1 MRILLVGC
9 SMSGKLIDK
18 KQLPTHQEFSAICLK
33 NPKSGVPIFFI
44 MVGHS
49 FGLVSAVYNYNR
61 RSGAMNEFFV
71 SLLACSLL
79 ASIRMASSRSPQRRA
94 SARLAAESVH
104 LWLGTKFD
112 RKKLQFDALMI
123 LWVIKA
129 AICDWKSGPIAKK
142 RSPARSI
149 MIPSFHRAFWIQ
161 AQQASSTGRSV
172 ALSSHI

>member
-71 SLLACSLL
+71 SLFGLFAFSFYTYGFEPK
-79 ASIRMASSRSPQRRA
+79 ST
-94 SARLAAESVH
+94 AES
-104 LWLGTKFD
+104 
-112 RKKLQFDALMI
+112 
-123 LWVIKA
+123 
-129 AICDWKSGPIAKK
+129 
-142 RSPARSI
+142 
-149 MIPSFHRAFWIQ
+149 
-161 AQQASSTGRSV
+161 
-172 ALSSHI
+172 